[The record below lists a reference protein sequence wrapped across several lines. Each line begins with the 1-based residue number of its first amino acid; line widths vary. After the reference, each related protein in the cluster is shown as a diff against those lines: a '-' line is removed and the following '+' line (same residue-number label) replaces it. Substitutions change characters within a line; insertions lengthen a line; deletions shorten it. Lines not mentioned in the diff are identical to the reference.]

1 MKKVISILIAVA
13 LVLSMSV
20 CAFAAEKPTDPN
32 DVDAWTAYYTE
43 VLQDAD
49 PTAIAGLVSD
59 IRTDME
65 NGVVTQETVTA
76 ALPAA
81 AQAVGG
87 ETAQVVVD
95 GILDLLGIETT
106 TGDTGDIGDI
116 TLPSD
121 GGSGSGGFIDSI
133 LGILGSIGDIIFGGD
148 DEPENPEET
157 TEPEDDWGDGSVEEF
172 AQKLAEKFNSGEL
185 DADGVK
191 AEILDAYANGTIT
204 DDNYADFVAAFKA
217 ALTDSAEAE
226 NIINSATEELKS
238 NGANIGNTDNGAD
251 NVPNSGDRS
260 VIAVATVA
268 LIAGAALVLTRKKS
282 NDAE

>member
-20 CAFAAEKPTDPN
+20 CAFAADKPTDPN

-49 PTAIAGLVSD
+49 PTAIAGIVSD
-59 IRTDME
+59 IRADIDT
-65 NGVVTQETVTA
+65 GVVTQETVTA

-106 TGDTGDIGDI
+106 TGDIGDI

-121 GGSGSGGFIDSI
+121 GGSESGGFIDSI
-133 LGILGSIGDIIFGGD
+133 LGILGSIGDIIFGGG
-148 DEPENPEET
+148 DEPADPEET

-226 NIINSATEELKS
+226 NIINAATEELKN
-238 NGANIGNTDNGAD
+238 NGANIGDPDNGAD

-260 VIAVATVA
+260 IIAVATVA

-282 NDAE
+282 DDAE